1 MADNNPQSPPKPGAR
16 TATGARKA
24 SAKSARTR
32 AREFALQ
39 ALYQHLVG
47 RNDAQSI
54 DHFTRDLAGFH
65 KADSVHYD
73 ALLHGC
79 IEQATELD
87 ALIAPLLD
95 RKLQEISPIE
105 HAVMWIG
112 AWEFQHAAD
121 VPWRVVINECIE
133 LATEL
138 DALIAP
144 LLDRKLQEISPI
156 EHAVMWIGA
165 WEFQHAPDVPWRVVI
180 NECIELAK
188 EFGGTDGHKYVNA
201 VLNGLAP
208 QLRTAEVEAD
218 RAAGRAR
225 P

>member
-1 MADNNPQSPPKPGAR
+1 MTDAPMPQDKPPVTKRPGT

-47 RNDAQSI
+47 RNEAHAI
-54 DHFTRDLAGFH
+54 DVFTRDLSGFH
-65 KADSVHYD
+65 KADSAHYD

-79 IEQATELD
+79 VREAAALD
-87 ALIAPLLD
+87 ALVMPLLD
-95 RKLQEISPIE
+95 RKLAEISPIE
-105 HAVMWIG
+105 RAVMWIG
-112 AWEFQHAAD
+112 AYEFQHA
-121 VPWRVVINECIE
+121 
-133 LATEL
+133 
-138 DALIAP
+138 
-144 LLDRKLQEISPI
+144 Q
-156 EHAVMWIGA
+156 
-165 WEFQHAPDVPWRVVI
+165 DVPWRVVI

-208 QLRTAEVEAD
+208 QLRAAEVAAD
-218 RAAGRAR
+218 RAADSGR
-225 P
+225 